1 MSVRLGSANDA
12 RSRNRDQETGTA
24 SFPPFHLPS
33 EASRRWALDALART
47 RDWRSSP
54 SGFRIAFSLLVHTAA
69 LAAALLFV
77 QNQPRELASPGEG
90 AVEVVFEPA
99 PGPAQSAAAPA
110 PVPDKPEPAP
120 DVERTPAQVP
130 DQPPPPAPEPA
141 PSPPPEPAM
150 TQPAEPPL
158 PEPTPAQPEPAPSQA
173 ASSPAVVETTPAQ
186 APESPSPPPEPTPA
200 QHEPA
205 QNQAASPAVVETSPP
220 QAPEQPPP
228 AVPTSIAPSSPAP
241 TPAAPPQPEP
251 PARQQA
257 EPALASPPAK
267 PATREHAPSPP
278 HVASRAAGVPRARTP
293 VADPPRASRLAPGSP
308 AREGAPVAITP
319 PRPVAGM
326 ATDRPPTYPDLARR
340 RGEQGR
346 VLVRVSV
353 GPDGTPLAVAV
364 GQSSGHTS
372 LDNAALLAV
381 RQWRFVPATQA
392 GRPVPAVAEVPIQFR
407 LET

>member
-33 EASRRWALDALART
+33 EASRRWALDAMART

-69 LAAALLFV
+69 LAGPLLFV

-141 PSPPPEPAM
+141 PSPPPPPEPAM

-158 PEPTPAQPEPAPSQA
+158 PEPTPAQP
-173 ASSPAVVETTPAQ
+173 
-186 APESPSPPPEPTPA
+186 
-200 QHEPA
+200 EPA

-241 TPAAPPQPEP
+241 TPAVPPQPEP
-251 PARQQA
+251 PARQRA
-257 EPALASPPAK
+257 EPARASPPAK

-278 HVASRAAGVPRARTP
+278 HVASRAAGVPRARSP
-293 VADPPRASRLAPGSP
+293 VADPPRAPRLAPGSP

-326 ATDRPPTYPDLARR
+326 ATDRPPTYPELARR

-353 GPDGTPLAVAV
+353 GPDGTPVAVAV

-381 RQWRFVPATQA
+381 RQWRFIPATQA
-392 GRPVPAVAEVPIQFR
+392 GRPVPAVAEVSIQFR